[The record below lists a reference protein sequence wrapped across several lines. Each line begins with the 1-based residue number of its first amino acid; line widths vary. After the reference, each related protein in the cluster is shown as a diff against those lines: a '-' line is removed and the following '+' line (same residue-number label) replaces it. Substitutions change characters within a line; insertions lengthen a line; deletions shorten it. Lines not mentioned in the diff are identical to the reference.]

1 MNIQP
6 KNFKIKSI
14 ITITIAIILLLLL
27 IFSED
32 IIKMQNKNKIGL
44 SESSSFETIPNEPNI
59 PRISAGMIP
68 IKWNGNYWII
78 TTQDDKEWY
87 DYSTG
92 KLAYMMLND
101 GTYQSELLRDMEDKK
116 LAEDNIGVPIGESQ
130 LGTIFAWLP
139 RYAYKES
146 GEIKYAPSEMQPG
159 GEWLVPQ
166 IFVYSVTDETK
177 PDFSLGGVWIQ
188 KNDDIEY
195 ANKLTEMK
203 KEEGRY
209 GFLANTKAMKI
220 ISEEATT
227 IQKYI
232 VDEGIPE
239 DQFADL
245 TSTSRI
251 ILKIVDT
258 TKYEPIK
265 ANVQYNAI
273 DSKIEIRVTYSKNG
287 INKILD
293 EYGNEM
299 TYTEKDGMILADTG
313 DKGLAKGTYYFTII
327 DNEENKKELNIDV
340 IVDSLFKIAYING
353 IDNMNIDKTY
363 AKTQETKTT
372 AENTLLNQITAID
385 TSTTYSRAIKDG
397 NNAITAI
404 GEETR
409 GSEDEQ
415 IYLYGKYKVN
425 EKNTYS
431 LSKSTTNT
439 TRMFRWS
446 GENQNYGWKSYSFDS
461 SSGKVTFSNW
471 SSPTTASTSITL
483 YSVSGLSTRKSSTTN
498 STISSFYQY
507 DNQGTEHIVNTV
519 YCKYNVYTW
528 NINKKTTYS
537 RGNFIEYISGTIDQ
551 YPNNDRS
558 GSYWY
563 VRNNLMKK
571 YKLYK
576 YDENLNLK
584 STYNVDTKEIT
595 TIPIDISY
603 KGNNKV
609 KLTLTTSGSTYKTYI
624 SNDNSTWQE
633 ITDITSGIP
642 KELNVDGWDKLY
654 IKIETNTSRIDNI
667 DVTYYKD

>member
-1 MNIQP
+1 MKKQNN
-6 KNFKIKSI
+6 KR
-14 ITITIAIILLLLL
+14 IILLSIIL
-27 IFSED
+27 I
-32 IIKMQNKNKIGL
+32 IIVFIVTILVIVNNKSKKQKQIAKVQ
-44 SESSSFETIPNEPNI
+44 ETMYFEGIKTEANI
-59 PRISAGMIP
+59 PKLTAGMIP

-166 IFVYSVTDETK
+166 MFVYSVTDETK

-232 VDEGIPE
+232 VDEGVPE

-327 DNEENKKELNIDV
+327 DNEGNKKELNIDV
-340 IVDSLFKIAYING
+340 VVDSLFKVAYING
-353 IDNMNIDKTY
+353 IDNMNIDTTY

-385 TSTTYSRAIKDG
+385 TSTTYSRAIQDR

-409 GSEDEQ
+409 DSEDEQ
-415 IYLYGKYKVN
+415 IYMYSKYKAKENYTYSAFQNGNSYTTVKAYFLDGGHSSYRIESDGKMYFTN
-425 EKNTYS
+425 FSTGGTLYAIDSLYRDGNRKDKTYS
-431 LSKSTTNT
+431 LRTTFYKYVLESTK
-439 TRMFRWS
+439 
-446 GENQNYGWKSYSFDS
+446 GVNYTYRRYTM
-461 SSGKVTFSNW
+461 KVTKN
-471 SSPTTASTSITL
+471 
-483 YSVSGLSTRKSSTTN
+483 
-498 STISSFYQY
+498 
-507 DNQGTEHIVNTV
+507 
-519 YCKYNVYTW
+519 
-528 NINKKTTYS
+528 TTYS
-537 RGNFIEYISGTIDQ
+537 RGDFIEYTSGTTDR

-584 STYNVDTKEIT
+584 STYNVDTKEIAT
-595 TIPIDISY
+595 KPIDISY
-603 KGNNKV
+603 KGSNKV

-654 IKIETNTSRIDNI
+654 IKIETDTSRIDNI
-667 DVTYYKD
+667 DVAYYKD